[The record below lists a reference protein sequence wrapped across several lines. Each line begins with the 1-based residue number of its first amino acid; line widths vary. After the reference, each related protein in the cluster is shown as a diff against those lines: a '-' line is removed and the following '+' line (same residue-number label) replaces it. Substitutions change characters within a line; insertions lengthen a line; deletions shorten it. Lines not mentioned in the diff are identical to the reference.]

1 MPRRK
6 RMDPIPLEVDR
17 LVVAICGDYER
28 RERILRRKS
37 TEPETAAALAALNA
51 AVDAAIAGVCE
62 PGICLQIRRD
72 IGERRGARRTPLYC
86 LGEATYKRRKHEAKL
101 SIARA
106 LHLM

>member
-6 RMDPIPLEVDR
+6 RMDPIPVEVDR
-17 LVVAICGDYER
+17 LVVAVCGDYER
-28 RERILRRKS
+28 RVRMLRR
-37 TEPETAAALAALNA
+37 TTLPPEVRDALAGLNA
-51 AVDAAIAGVCE
+51 TIDAAIAEVCE
-62 PGICLQIRRD
+62 VGIRLQIRRD

>member
-6 RMDPIPLEVDR
+6 RMDPIPVEVDR

-28 RERILRRKS
+28 RGRLLRRTTLS
-37 TEPETAAALAALNA
+37 PEVRDALAAMNA
-51 AVDAAIAGVCE
+51 AIDAAIAEVCE
-62 PGICLQIRRD
+62 AGIRLQIRRD

-86 LGEATYKRRKHEAKL
+86 LGEATYKRRKHDAKL
-101 SIARA
+101 AIAKA

>member
-6 RMDPIPLEVDR
+6 RMDPIPVEVDR
-17 LVVAICGDYER
+17 LVVAVCGDYER
-28 RERILRRKS
+28 RVRMLRR
-37 TEPETAAALAALNA
+37 TTLPPEVRDALVGLNA
-51 AVDAAIAGVCE
+51 TIDAAIAEVCE
-62 PGICLQIRRD
+62 VGIRLQIRRD

>member
-17 LVVAICGDYER
+17 LVVAVCGDYER
-28 RERILRRKS
+28 RERLLHRR
-37 TEPETAAALAALNA
+37 ELPPEVRACLEEMNRRI
-51 AVDAAIAGVCE
+51 DAAIAEVCE

-106 LHLM
+106 LRLM